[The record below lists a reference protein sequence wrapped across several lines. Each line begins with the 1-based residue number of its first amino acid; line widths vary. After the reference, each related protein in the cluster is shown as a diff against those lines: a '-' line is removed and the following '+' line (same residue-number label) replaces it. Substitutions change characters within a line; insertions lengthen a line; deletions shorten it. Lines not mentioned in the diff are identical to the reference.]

1 MSELREFFESEYPGK
16 QVLFEHLIKPIFAK
30 AKDTTLTDEQV
41 LSDADKKQIK
51 SFSIIAQV
59 RGGFPVTFADVELQ
73 DTVALK
79 RSRVNI
85 QSCVRKIMAND
96 SNAVIFFHF
105 TDSKKEWRVSYVHR
119 SDTNKNTT
127 NAKRYTYLCGP
138 EHSCRTIG
146 ERFETLKGLS
156 TIKDND
162 LINAFSVEP
171 LSREFFEKYREFY
184 ADLVE
189 YISGT
194 RYIKKGGKFVEEKTK
209 KANGAYKDAF
219 GGNDKLVRDYVKKMM
234 GRLVFLHFLQKKGW
248 LAVLKGS
255 EWGTGD
261 KNFFYNL
268 FNNAGEQVK
277 NDFLEQAL
285 EPLFFATLNTDR
297 GKEAVAPKALCDIYG
312 KEIRIPYLNGG
323 LFEEDELDKKKVK
336 FKKDH
341 FASLFKFFN
350 QYNFTIDETDPDD
363 TEIGVDPEML
373 GKIFENLLEDNKDKG
388 AFYTPKEIVQYM
400 CRESLIAYLA
410 ETKIEETKIRSFVL
424 NQEVSDLTE
433 KEKAEL
439 LHALLEVKVCDP
451 AVGSGAFPMGMLNE
465 LFACTRSL
473 TGDAKS
479 NVELKQH
486 IVKNNIYGVDIEKGA
501 VDIARLRFWLAIV
514 VDETEPKPL
523 PNLDYKIMQGNSL
536 LESFEGVDLSCL
548 TKKHEYENK
557 QQDLFGGEDTTI
569 ESLTKAIDGF
579 FIPSNHIAKAKIRNQ
594 ISENLIQLLKER
606 QIPPKVINDLK
617 KLDLH
622 ENNQFFLW
630 HTWFSDV
637 FNRPNGCNGFDI
649 VIGNPPYIK
658 EYTNKAAFDG
668 FRENSPYYMGKM
680 DLWYGFA
687 CHGLDLLR
695 GNGLLCFIAQNNWTT
710 SSGAKLMRKKVITD
724 SKIKQMLDF
733 NTYMVFENADIQTM
747 VMLFERNN
755 IVDNYYFDY
764 RTLLAPSQKED
775 MLSLLEKQKTANTKY
790 LTPKIKRN
798 VYADKLLTFSENYSI
813 FEKIVT
819 GKSYLQDDEVAQGIV
834 PNPDVVNSRNIKNIT
849 NDEIVVGE
857 GVFVIDKD
865 KFAKLNEKEKKYIKP
880 LYEPYQMSRYFLN
893 SKNEKCILYITKANW
908 KNDAP
913 TLKKHLERYKEIME
927 ARRENINGR
936 ISFYHLHWPR
946 EEKFFT
952 TGEKILSVRKCDK
965 PTFVYYEPEA
975 YVMMAV
981 NVIQTSRWN
990 IKFLT
995 GVLNSKLVAFWL
1007 RHKGKMQGENY
1018 QVDKEPLLGIP
1029 LPEPTSI
1036 NHDIEQEIVR
1046 LVDEILGKK
1055 ANQEDTKNLEA
1066 QIDSKVYE
1074 LYGLTEDEIK
1084 IIENKS

>member
-297 GKEAVAPKALCDIYG
+297 GKEAIAPKALCDIYG

-336 FKKDH
+336 FKKEH
-341 FASLFKFFN
+341 FASLFEFFN

-617 KLDLH
+617 KLDMH

-649 VIGNPPYIK
+649 VIGNPPYISAPTQIANPALNMQREKIIASKNYASLYQKWDLYIPFIELGTQLNCENGITTMIVPFPLTNQLYAKVLRKMLVEEYDMFELVDLNGTKIFDNATVSNCIPFVKKARKSHADSILLTQTQKNKNGKLLDFPNLCCNSTWISKIDENLHISRAFEQTKSDLVQDEKNYVWNVTQEKRETNRHADMHVLGDYCYISVGMVLNADEKVAKGEFSK
-658 EYTNKAAFDG
+658 E
-668 FRENSPYYMGKM
+668 
-680 DLWYGFA
+680 DL
-687 CHGLDLLR
+687 
-695 GNGLLCFIAQNNWTT
+695 I
-710 SSGAKLMRKKVITD
+710 
-724 SKIKQMLDF
+724 SKIKDEIHCREYIEAKDVGKYKINRIRYLEYNTKRVPNKIRRPTFRELYDAPKLVMNCLGTINSTVDF
-733 NTYMVFENADIQTM
+733 DVHFLHNHSIYCGILWKDLHGVENKSIASSIKKFSTM
-747 VMLFERNN
+747 SR
-755 IVDNYYFDY
+755 
-764 RTLLAPSQKED
+764 ED
-775 MLSLLEKQKTANTKY
+775 MEELSKTVELRYLLGVMNSKY
-790 LTPKIKRN
+790 AS
-798 VYADKLLTFSENYSI
+798 VLLTNLRGGDYHIYPEHI
-813 FEKIVT
+813 
-819 GKSYLQDDEVAQGIV
+819 
-834 PNPDVVNSRNIKNIT
+834 RNIPIPSAT
-849 NDEIVVGE
+849 LEQQEPIIALV
-857 GVFVIDKD
+857 DKIL
-865 KFAKLNEKEKKYIKP
+865 AEKK
-880 LYEPYQMSRYFLN
+880 
-893 SKNEKCILYITKANW
+893 AN
-908 KNDAP
+908 
-913 TLKKHLERYKEIME
+913 
-927 ARRENINGR
+927 
-936 ISFYHLHWPR
+936 
-946 EEKFFT
+946 
-952 TGEKILSVRKCDK
+952 C
-965 PTFVYYEPEA
+965 
-975 YVMMAV
+975 MAD
-981 NVIQTSRWN
+981 TSE
-990 IKFLT
+990 L
-995 GVLNSKLVAFWL
+995 
-1007 RHKGKMQGENY
+1007 
-1018 QVDKEPLLGIP
+1018 
-1029 LPEPTSI
+1029 
-1036 NHDIEQEIVR
+1036 EQEINK
-1046 LVDEILGKK
+1046 LVY
-1055 ANQEDTKNLEA
+1055 
-1066 QIDSKVYE
+1066 S
-1074 LYGLTEDEIK
+1074 LYGLTTEEI
-1084 IIENKS
+1084 IIVERK